1 MDTSKVRPEHRFDE
15 ISLDKYLAKHLQGYP
30 SNSNESL
37 SVHQYRYCVFVFL
50 HAQFQQK
57 NSRRSIVKYLLY
69 IQTVSLQVIPS
80 VPMQKLQFRLLLA
93 LYSWS
98 SRESIKTCTKILR
111 SMFSACAAAKAVASW
126 YH

>member
-50 HAQFQQK
+50 HAQFLYK

-69 IQTVSLQVIPS
+69 IVIQTVSLQVIPS
-80 VPMQKLQFRLLLA
+80 VTMQKLQFRLLA
-93 LYSWS
+93 FYIAGAQ
-98 SRESIKTCTKILR
+98 EK
-111 SMFSACAAAKAVASW
+111 V
-126 YH
+126 